1 MMNPPTELPSLSG
14 QETHTSIEL
23 PSLSGEDEL
32 YT

>member
-1 MMNPPTELPSLSG
+1 MNPPTELSSLLG

-23 PSLSGEDEL
+23 PASLSGEDEL

>member
-1 MMNPPTELPSLSG
+1 MTNPPTELPSLSG